1 MKALIRVFVLLCV
14 ATRCA
19 AQDVAQ
25 LEQVIQPYVQSKT
38 FMGSVLVARDSKVI
52 LSKGYGSANLEWNV
66 PNTPTTKFRLG
77 SITKQFT
84 AASILLLE
92 ERGKLKLEDPIKMYL
107 PDAPTAWDRITI
119 FNLLT
124 HTSGIPNF
132 TSLAEYKTLQLS
144 DTPPAKTIAT
154 VRDRPLDFF
163 PGEKMSYSNSG
174 YILLGYVIEKITGA
188 SYEQFVRDSIFTPLG
203 MKDSGYDSNS
213 AIIERRAAGYSPSPS
228 GPINAGYVHM
238 SIPHAAGALYSTTED
253 LLRWEQGLFGGKV
266 VSAASLKKM
275 TTPFKN
281 NYALGVV
288 VRTADGRTV
297 VNHGGGIEG
306 FNTFLA
312 YYPDDKL
319 TVVVLS
325 NINGPTPNAI
335 ATKLAT
341 AAYGGTVQ
349 TSSERKEITLP
360 MATLERFVGT
370 YEVAPGVSMW
380 IRLQGDHLT
389 TQLGGQPQFPIF
401 AESATTFFL
410 KAVDAQLEFVTGADG
425 AVTAAILHQNGRDLN
440 AARTSAT
447 VVGPPEH
454 KEITVPVNT
463 LSKYTGTYQMAPNVE
478 LSVTLDG
485 TQLMAQLTGQQ
496 RFPIFAESAT
506 SFFYRVV
513 DATLEFQLDAGGAT
527 TGVRLRQGSVNQLA
541 PRK

>member
-1 MKALIRVFVLLCV
+1 MLKVFCGACALVFLSS
-14 ATRCA
+14 AAA
-19 AQDVAQ
+19 AQDAAQ
-25 LEQVIQPYVQSKT
+25 LDEVVQGYVQNKT
-38 FMGSVLVARDSKVI
+38 FMGSVLVARDAKVI
-52 LSKGYGSANLEWNV
+52 LSKGYASANLEWNV

-92 ERGKLKLEDPIKMYL
+92 ERGKLKLEDPIKMYV
-107 PDAPTAWDRITI
+107 PDAPSAWDRITI

-144 DTPPAKTIAT
+144 DSPPVKTIAT

-188 SYEQFVRDSIFTPLG
+188 SYERFVRDNIFTPLG

-213 AIIERRAAGYSPSPS
+213 AIIERRAAGYMPSPDGPS
-228 GPINAGYVHM
+228 NAPINAGYIHM
-238 SIPHAAGALYSTTED
+238 SVPHAAGALYSTTED

-288 VRTADGRTV
+288 VQTAGGRTV
-297 VNHGGGIEG
+297 INHGGGIDG

-325 NINGPTPNAI
+325 NINSTAPNAI
-335 ATKLAT
+335 ASKLAT
-341 AAYGGTVQ
+341 IAHGGTIQ
-349 TSSERKEITLP
+349 T
-360 MATLERFVGT
+360 
-370 YEVAPGVSMW
+370 
-380 IRLQGDHLT
+380 
-389 TQLGGQPQFPIF
+389 
-401 AESATTFFL
+401 
-410 KAVDAQLEFVTGADG
+410 
-425 AVTAAILHQNGRDLN
+425 
-440 AARTSAT
+440 
-447 VVGPPEH
+447 
-454 KEITVPVNT
+454 
-463 LSKYTGTYQMAPNVE
+463 
-478 LSVTLDG
+478 
-485 TQLMAQLTGQQ
+485 
-496 RFPIFAESAT
+496 
-506 SFFYRVV
+506 
-513 DATLEFQLDAGGAT
+513 
-527 TGVRLRQGSVNQLA
+527 GSA